1 MGWYLTVLRQY
12 AVFSGRSRRQEFW
25 IFNLINTIISIALS
39 VIDEITAN
47 SPGILQGIYILAVF
61 LPSVAVSIRRLHDT
75 GRSAWW
81 VLINLVPILGWIALI
96 VFYATDGDPGEN
108 RYGPNPKAEVA

>member
-1 MGWYLTVLRQY
+1 M
-12 AVFSGRSRRQEFW
+12 FSGRSRRQEFW

-39 VIDEITAN
+39 VVDEITGN
-47 SPGILQGIYILAVF
+47 PGILPVLQGIYILAVF

-96 VFYATDGDPGEN
+96 VFYATDGEPGEN